1 MLNDHIHILIEILP
15 KYSVA
20 QVIGY
25 IKGKSALYRARRYGE
40 RQRYFT
46 GQHMWARGYFVSTV
60 GLDEEVIRKYIR
72 EQEKNDLR
80 QGKSTFLHRLIIV
93 SSFFMH
99 RYSQSL
105 HLCYRAT
112 VLPCPS
118 KNSVYLL
125 GIIFSTF
132 TLQPRKIINIDSE
145 RYIFFIG
152 FRYLK

>member
-80 QGKSTFLHRLIIV
+80 QGKSTFKPCHLHIIYDWV
-93 SSFFMH
+93 SPTFLGITFTFLMESFFIW
-99 RYSQSL
+99 
-105 HLCYRAT
+105 
-112 VLPCPS
+112 
-118 KNSVYLL
+118 K
-125 GIIFSTF
+125 
-132 TLQPRKIINIDSE
+132 
-145 RYIFFIG
+145 
-152 FRYLK
+152 

>member
-60 GLDEEVIRKYIR
+60 GLDKE
-72 EQEKNDLR
+72 N
-80 QGKSTFLHRLIIV
+80 
-93 SSFFMH
+93 
-99 RYSQSL
+99 
-105 HLCYRAT
+105 
-112 VLPCPS
+112 LPS
-118 KNSVYLL
+118 NHTIY
-125 GIIFSTF
+125 T
-132 TLQPRKIINIDSE
+132 
-145 RYIFFIG
+145 
-152 FRYLK
+152 

>member
-1 MLNDHIHILIEILP
+1 MEGHMLNDHIHIFIEILP

-72 EQEKNDLR
+72 EQENDDLR
-80 QGKSTFLHRLIIV
+80 QDEL
-93 SSFFMH
+93 
-99 RYSQSL
+99 QEQ
-105 HLCYRAT
+105 
-112 VLPCPS
+112 
-118 KNSVYLL
+118 L
-125 GIIFSTF
+125 G
-132 TLQPRKIINIDSE
+132 L
-145 RYIFFIG
+145 
-152 FRYLK
+152 